1 MKLDPY
7 KFVGKDDLRPNMMG
21 VYHKKGYI
29 YATDAHILIRKKT
42 DYPKSL
48 EGKVIDKKGTVLGDR
63 YPDAD
68 GLISSKTGY
77 VPYSVDVNML
87 ANTADAC
94 IKSRKSDNPYRYLVL
109 YPQSVSPKDII
120 VRRSGNYF
128 SQAPEIPGT
137 PGSIMLDPYYVK
149 KLVHFMKA
157 EKTDTVWMNKISSQG
172 SPVMAY
178 GKDSVALLMPVN
190 MGYYDMSEKIDLDG
204 KLFVPVVPLQG
215 TAKQPAMPKQT
226 VKTAKPKT
234 SSKKGTA
241 ANQAIT
247 GRGKYGHLVGNVVDV
262 FNSYYRNNRSKVD
275 NYVIELKKSGK
286 YDSLEVRVAYDI
298 ARANNYMRWDFLPK
312 DSHGFL
318 TMNDSELKTL
328 LVQGLKK
335 SEISLSP
342 AAKAKTAT
350 AKKTATRTKTD
361 TTMRKTTTRRKTT
374 ARKSTGGNT
383 IARAASILK
392 GQKKEYQKIFA
403 AEVKKRGVDSRTAA
417 EKAGSVYRK
426 KYGSTP
432 TERWRRAVGKAKKQ
446 CSKIPDLPF

>member
-7 KFVGKDDLRPNMMG
+7 RFVGKDDLRPNMMG

-48 EGKVIDKKGTVLGDR
+48 EGKVIDKKGKVLGDR

-178 GKDSVALLMPVN
+178 GQDSVALLMPVS

-215 TAKQPAMPKQT
+215 TAKQPAAPKQA

-234 SSKKGTA
+234 VSKKEPA
-241 ANQAIT
+241 YKPKIT
-247 GRGKYGHLVGNVVDV
+247 GRGKYGYLVGNVVDK
-262 FNSYYRNNRSKVD
+262 FNDFYRKHKIWTD
-275 NYVIELKKSGK
+275 NHISEVKKSGK
-286 YDSLEVRVAYDI
+286 YANLEVRIAYDI
-298 ARANNYMRWDFLPK
+298 ARMSNYLKWDFLPK
-312 DSHGFL
+312 DSGGFIS
-318 TMNDSELKTL
+318 MNDSELKTL

-335 SEISLSP
+335 SEISLTTKSKP
-342 AAKAKTAT
+342 KTN
-350 AKKTATRTKTD
+350 
-361 TTMRKTTTRRKTT
+361 TTMRKTTTKRKTT

-392 GQKKEYQKIFA
+392 GQKKEYQRIFA

-432 TERWRRAVGKAKKQ
+432 TERWRKAIGKAKKQ
-446 CSKIPDLPF
+446 GRKIPDLPF